1 MTGTLRVPRSRGALS
16 GTLLVLLGLWGGLI
30 PFVGP
35 YADFAY
41 TPDKAWVSTSGRLL
55 LEVLPAAAT
64 VIGGLILLSSAN
76 RAIAMLGAW
85 LAALGGAWFVVGTA
99 VSTLWTKDH
108 TPAAGGPVGSIG
120 RQVAEQLAFFSG
132 LGVAIL
138 FFAALAL
145 GRLAVVGV
153 RDAALSEPY
162 VQEYDP
168 VPDQHEGERYAPGP
182 EAPGPAAPPF
192 TPAPGPGRYARQSGP
207 ETTPFPA
214 QPRFDERAPRYD
226 TSPGPADQPP
236 PLPQRTRKQ
245 RDAAEPTDQKVAGFR
260 SGE

>member
-1 MTGTLRVPRSRGALS
+1 MTATLRVPRSRGALS

-30 PFVGP
+30 PFIGP

-41 TPDKAWVSTSGRLL
+41 TPDHAWVSTSGRLL
-55 LEVLPAAAT
+55 LEVLPAVAT
-64 VIGGLILLSSAN
+64 VLGGLILLSSAN

-99 VSTLWTKDH
+99 VSTLWTSRH
-108 TPAAGGPVGSIG
+108 TPAAGSPVGSIG

-132 LGVAIL
+132 LGVAVL

-168 VPDQHEGERYAPGP
+168 APGHEGERYSTDSEGA
-182 EAPGPAAPPF
+182 GPAAPPL
-192 TPAPGPGRYARQSGP
+192 TPAPGTGRYARPSGP

-214 QPRFDERAPRYD
+214 RPQYETQPGYD
-226 TSPGPADQPP
+226 TSSGPADAPP
-236 PLPQRTRKQ
+236 PLPRRKRKQ
-245 RDAAEPTDQKVAGFR
+245 QDVAEPTDQKVAGHR
-260 SGE
+260 TGE